1 MRARGRTRPAVT
13 RADNAATRKDRLRQA
28 SRERLG
34 RHIFFMDDSFH
45 AFGFSPPWMTGRRPA
60 DRLHHPMTYT
70 PIVSGRGLARYY
82 KLGAETIQALHG
94 VDVDVLSGD
103 FIALKG
109 PSGSGKSTLINLLG
123 LLDRPDDGSVSL
135 DGVNAATLSED
146 ARADARRDRFGFI
159 FQTFNLLPVL
169 TAAENVGYPMTLK
182 GRSTAAIHRR
192 SAELLDAVGLGN
204 KLHVRPD
211 LLSGGQRQR
220 VAIARAL
227 ANEPGVIFAD
237 EPTANL
243 DSHTADTILDLMR
256 QLNSERGVAFVIAT
270 HDPRVVERARLVL
283 ALHDGQIAGAAT

>member
-1 MRARGRTRPAVT
+1 M
-13 RADNAATRKDRLRQA
+13 N
-28 SRERLG
+28 
-34 RHIFFMDDSFH
+34 
-45 AFGFSPPWMTGRRPA
+45 
-60 DRLHHPMTYT
+60 YT
-70 PIVSGRGLARYY
+70 PIVMGRGLARYY
-82 KLGAETIQALHG
+82 KLGAETIQALHS
-94 VDVDVLSGD
+94 VDIDVLSGD

-123 LLDRPDDGSVSL
+123 LLDHPDDGTVSL
-135 DGVNAATLSED
+135 DGKNAASLTED
-146 ARADARRDRFGFI
+146 ERADARRDRFGFV

-182 GRSTAAIHRR
+182 GSSTIAIRKR
-192 SAELLDAVGLGN
+192 SAELLDSVGLGN

-256 QLNSERGVAFVIAT
+256 RLNKERGVAFVIAT
-270 HDPRVVERARLVL
+270 HDQRVVERARRVIV
-283 ALHDGQIAGAAT
+283 LHDGQIEGAAA